1 MTGRTGAPVRTELPH
16 TLTKHLLVCVAP
28 RAVEQSGQ
36 PHPQDSVFHPASQ
49 NIPPPPG
56 ENARPMSHTGRELKR
71 AMPCAQVDP
80 HERFFYG
87 NNPYAMGLKENSA
100 NVHWPTPWALY
111 QVKRE
116 RRYSL
121 HWTSHIPDSF
131 HIPRPLKQEPF
142 QWNVTD
148 MSWGNIN
155 PAAGSTPLHYIFS
168 FLISRRHVTSLTL
181 LRTCHS
187 FFFSFF
193 FIMIGA
199 HSCRLLLEFHS

>member
-1 MTGRTGAPVRTELPH
+1 MWRQEQWSSWDSHTHRTASST
-16 TLTKHLLVCVAP
+16 
-28 RAVEQSGQ
+28 
-36 PHPQDSVFHPASQ
+36 PHPKPS
-49 NIPPPPG
+49 PPPG

-80 HERFFYG
+80 HERYFHG
-87 NNPYAMGLKENSA
+87 NNPYATGLKENSV
-100 NVHWPTPWALY
+100 NLHWPIPWALY

-168 FLISRRHVTSLTL
+168 FLISRCHVTSLTL
-181 LRTCHS
+181 LKTCHS